1 MDAKW
6 IERAG
11 SAVEIQIASR
21 IYRPASSTT
30 LRSAR
35 LIRVWYPRPCFL
47 NQANT
52 SASSRS
58 VTGFLIGLYISP
70 NSVEEPCQ
78 PLRSPADAFRFILFL
93 PALRLPVTLALRFI
107 CAVYTH
113 PLIHTTIHTILAVQY
128 VPRGTSVD
136 ISAQTS
142 ASSPRACQDNHV
154 SWWL

>member
-47 NQANT
+47 NQAST

-70 NSVEEPCQ
+70 NSAEEPRQ
-78 PLRSPADAFRFILFL
+78 FLRSAADAFRFILFL

-113 PLIHTTIHTILAVQY
+113 SPIHTILPVQY
-128 VPRGTSVD
+128 VPCGTSVD
-136 ISAQTS
+136 ILAQTFRMPARLHS
-142 ASSPRACQDNHV
+142 NDV